1 MSAAL
6 VPAAGQMIEDRLLD
20 DELMVQVASGS
31 ESALESLITRHRDR
45 LVRMSARLVSDRG
58 HAEDIAQE
66 TFIRLVDH
74 ARDYEGRGQF
84 VSWLYTI
91 ARRLSFNVIR
101 GRQRRPEVAL
111 EAAHDRPSYATP
123 EKALELKEVR
133 RALASLPERQR
144 KALWLKAAEGRS
156 YREIAQTLACTE
168 SDVANAIFRGR
179 ETLARF
185 LRA

>member
-1 MSAAL
+1 MSATL
-6 VPAAGQMIEDRLLD
+6 VPAAGRMLEDRLLD
-20 DELMVQVASGS
+20 DELMAQIARGS
-31 ESALESLITRHRDR
+31 ESALESLILRHRNR
-45 LVRMSARLVSDRG
+45 LVRMGERLTSDRG

-66 TFIRLVDH
+66 TFIRVFDH

-84 VSWLYTI
+84 VSWLHTI

-101 GRQRRPEVAL
+101 ARQRRPEVPL
-111 EAAHDRPSYATP
+111 EAVHDRPSFATP
-123 EKALELKEVR
+123 EKALELREVR
-133 RALASLPERQR
+133 RALANLPERQR

-156 YREIAQTLACTE
+156 YREIAKTLACTE

-185 LRA
+185 LRD